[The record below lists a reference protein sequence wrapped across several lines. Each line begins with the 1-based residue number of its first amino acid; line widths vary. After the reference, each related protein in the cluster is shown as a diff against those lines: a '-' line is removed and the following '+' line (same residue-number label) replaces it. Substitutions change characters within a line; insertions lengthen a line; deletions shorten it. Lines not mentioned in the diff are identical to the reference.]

1 MNSNN
6 NPNNNNNDND
16 NDSNNDKKLATGLDL
31 FDDIS
36 LLAHVNVISYAVMDQ
51 AFINISQIFE
61 NLCLTDSPNVI
72 YIITCVHMDFVAF
85 CQIISS
91 KAFVEM
97 LHIQFKFLKR

>member
-36 LLAHVNVISYAVMDQ
+36 LLAYVNVISYAVMDQ
-51 AFINISQIFE
+51 AIYKYKSNI
-61 NLCLTDSPNVI
+61 
-72 YIITCVHMDFVAF
+72 
-85 CQIISS
+85 
-91 KAFVEM
+91 
-97 LHIQFKFLKR
+97 

>member
-16 NDSNNDKKLATGLDL
+16 NDGNNDKKLATGLDL

-51 AFINISQIFE
+51 AIYKYKSNI
-61 NLCLTDSPNVI
+61 
-72 YIITCVHMDFVAF
+72 
-85 CQIISS
+85 
-91 KAFVEM
+91 
-97 LHIQFKFLKR
+97 